1 MAGLFTILFLVS
13 VVLWVWGMI
22 APRHFAK
29 YAKNGKFTRK
39 TAGIGFGFFVLV
51 FFVLVGITAPPQKP
65 TISQTNLATV
75 QAKPQVQADTVVT
88 KQETET
94 KSVPFTTQNQDDA
107 SLPKGQT
114 KVIQAGV
121 DGVET
126 LTYNVIYTN
135 GQQTDK
141 TLVSDTV
148 TTQPTTEII
157 ANGTYVYVAPA
168 PDPTPT
174 PTPTPPSCYPLTN
187 GGNCYE
193 PGEYCRNSDHGAS
206 GVAGDGEAITCAYNN
221 GWRWEP
227 N

>member
-1 MAGLFTILFLVS
+1 MAYVFTILLLIS

-22 APRHFAK
+22 APHHFAK
-29 YAKNGKFTRK
+29 HAKNGQFMRK
-39 TAGIGFGFFVLV
+39 TAGVGFGFFVLV
-51 FFVLVGITAPPQKP
+51 FFVLVGITAPTQQPVASNTP
-65 TISQTNLATV
+65 THQTAQV
-75 QAKPQVQADTVVT
+75 KPQVQADTVIT

-94 KSVPFTTQNQDDA
+94 KSIPFTTQNQDDA
-107 SLPKGQT
+107 SLPQSQT

-126 LTYNVIYTN
+126 LTYNVTYTN

-141 TLVSDTV
+141 TLASDTV
-148 TTQPTTEII
+148 TTHPTTEIV
-157 ANGTYVYVAPA
+157 ANGTYVTPD
-168 PDPTPT
+168 PDPTPA
-174 PTPTPPSCYPLTN
+174 PTPTPSSCYPLTN

-206 GVAGDGEAITCAYNN
+206 GVAGDGEAITCLDNN